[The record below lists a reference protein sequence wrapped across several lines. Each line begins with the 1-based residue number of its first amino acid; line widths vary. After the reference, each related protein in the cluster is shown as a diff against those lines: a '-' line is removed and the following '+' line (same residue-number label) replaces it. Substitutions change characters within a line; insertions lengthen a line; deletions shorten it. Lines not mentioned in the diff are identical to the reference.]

1 MRNEN
6 AILTAIVAII
16 AMDIISDIMFLT
28 AVLNS
33 AESAEDEDTALS
45 FADKHPLIGRRYIPK
60 TSDYATDK
68 ATKVRVDN
76 LHGKEYIIVGEPF
89 VVRNINEK
97 PRLMVTV
104 FSTDSEREYEV
115 LFQENCIVEED

>member
-68 ATKVRVDN
+68 ATNVRVDN
-76 LHGKEYIIVGEPF
+76 LHGKEYIIVGDPYVEDGH
-89 VVRNINEK
+89 
-97 PRLMVTV
+97 LMVTI
-104 FSTDSEREYEV
+104 FSTDSEREYNV
-115 LFQENCIVEED
+115 LFQENCIVEE

>member
-6 AILTAIVAII
+6 TIFTAIVALV

-28 AVLNS
+28 AMLNDT
-33 AESAEDEDTALS
+33 EGVDEQDTTETETN
-45 FADKHPLIGRRYIPK
+45 PLIGRRYIPK

-68 ATKVRVDN
+68 ATGVSVDN

-89 VVRNINEK
+89 VK
-97 PRLMVTV
+97 DGHLMVTI

-115 LFQENCIVEED
+115 LFQENCIVAED

>member
-6 AILTAIVAII
+6 TIFTAIVALV

-28 AVLNS
+28 AMLNDT
-33 AESAEDEDTALS
+33 EGVDEQDTTETETN
-45 FADKHPLIGRRYIPK
+45 PLIGRRYIPK

-68 ATKVRVDN
+68 ATGVSVDN

-89 VVRNINEK
+89 VEKNINTK
-97 PRLMVTV
+97 PRLMVTI
-104 FSTDSEREYEV
+104 FSTDSEREYNV
-115 LFQENCIVEED
+115 LFQENCIVKED